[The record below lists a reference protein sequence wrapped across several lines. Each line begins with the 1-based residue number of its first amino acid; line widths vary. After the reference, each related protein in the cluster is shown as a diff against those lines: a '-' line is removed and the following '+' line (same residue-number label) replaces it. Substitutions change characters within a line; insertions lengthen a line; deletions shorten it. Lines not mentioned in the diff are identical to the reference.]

1 MDTTVNIPV
10 ATVDE
15 EHKIP
20 LEVLKYVPKSSAVYY
35 QFVPLRVV
43 NGVLEVGMVDTNNL
57 ETRDAVQFIASKI
70 GLPFKIYSITKEDF
84 ARALQSY
91 EGLGSQ
97 VTKALGDLDY
107 EIQAEEKN
115 QVNTSAP
122 SSKNKKEK
130 DEVKIVE
137 DAPVTKIV
145 AVILQHASAG
155 NASDIHIEPTGENVK
170 VRFRVDGT
178 LYASLFLPV
187 AVHDAVVARI
197 KILTNMKLDERR
209 KPQDGRFSARV
220 EGRKIDFRVST
231 MPTYYGEKVVI
242 RILDPERQLHGFNDL
257 GLTSNNLETFR
268 RALNRPYGMILV
280 TGPTGSGKTSTLYS
294 MLHEIDREQNNV
306 VSLEDPIEYSI
317 AGVSQSQV
325 RPEINYTF
333 ANGLRSILRQDP
345 DIIMV
350 GEIRDGETA
359 KLAIQAALTGH
370 LVLSTLHTNNA
381 AGVIPRLVDMGID
394 PYLIA
399 ATLILAVAQRLVP
412 TLCEESREE
421 VPLEG
426 GLRALVDK
434 YLSEIP
440 EKVRE
445 TIEVP
450 KNIYRPQSSPTCP
463 SGLRGRLAVF
473 EVLEMDREF
482 EQLMLATPTE
492 EAVSTLARQKGFL
505 TMREDALLKA
515 FAAKIPF
522 EEVSKL

>member
-1 MDTTVNIPV
+1 MDTTANIPV

-20 LEVLKYVPKSSAVYY
+20 LEVLKFVPKSSAVYY

-43 NGVLEVGMVDTNNL
+43 SGVLEVGMVDTNNL

-70 GLPFKIYSITKEDF
+70 GLPFKLFSISKEDF
-84 ARALQSY
+84 ERALQSY

-107 EIQAEEKN
+107 EIQTEEKN
-115 QVNTSAP
+115 RTTASDVG
-122 SSKNKKEK
+122 SKKKE
-130 DEVKIVE
+130 EVKIVE

-155 NASDIHIEPTGENVK
+155 NASDIHIEPTSENVK
-170 VRFRVDGT
+170 VRFRVDGS
-178 LYASLFLPV
+178 LYASLFLP
-187 AVHDAVVARI
+187 ATVHDAVVARI

-220 EGRKIDFRVST
+220 EGRKVDFRVST

-257 GLTSNNLETFR
+257 GLTANNLETFR

-294 MLHEIDREQNNV
+294 MLHEIDREKNNV
-306 VSLEDPIEYSI
+306 VSLEDPVEYSI
-317 AGVSQSQV
+317 DGVSQSQV

-350 GEIRDGETA
+350 GEIRDSETA

-412 TLCEESREE
+412 TLCEESKEA

-426 GLRALVDK
+426 GMRALVDK

-440 EKVRE
+440 KAVRE
-445 TIEVP
+445 KIEVP
-450 KNIYRPQSSPTCP
+450 QNIYRPQSSPTCP
-463 SGLRGRLAVF
+463 SGTRGRVAVF

-515 FAAKIPF
+515 FAGRIPF